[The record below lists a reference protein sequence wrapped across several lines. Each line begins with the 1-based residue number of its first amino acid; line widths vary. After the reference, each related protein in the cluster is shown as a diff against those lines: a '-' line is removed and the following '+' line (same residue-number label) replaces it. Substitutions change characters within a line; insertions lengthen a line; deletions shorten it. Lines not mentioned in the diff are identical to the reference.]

1 MEKEHLDILI
11 SMIKNL
17 EKKNLEFDRY
27 LSSLNILSR
36 NNMLKEIISDII
48 KNNKFF
54 QSIQLKEGDIYLAKD
69 ELEKFSSETYI
80 EKLILKI
87 QNEPSKKIIILR
99 EFLNRLD
106 GISESDLNVIL
117 KSLKNKNNE
126 DLNKELLNLISIFKF
141 KSLK

>member
-126 DLNKELLNLISIFKF
+126 DLNKELLNLISIFKI

>member
-1 MEKEHLDILI
+1 MEKEHLDRLI

-17 EKKNLEFDRY
+17 EKKNLDFDKY

-54 QSIQLKEGDIYLAKD
+54 QSIQFKNGDVYLAKD
-69 ELEKFSSETYI
+69 ELENFSSETYI
-80 EKLILKI
+80 KNLILKI

-99 EFLNRLD
+99 EFLNKLD
-106 GISESDLNVIL
+106 GISESDLNVIS

-126 DLNKELLNLISIFKF
+126 DLNKELLNLISIFNM

>member
-1 MEKEHLDILI
+1 MEKENLDILI
-11 SMIKNL
+11 SMIKSI

-27 LSSLNILSR
+27 LSSLNFISR

-54 QSIQLKEGDIYLAKD
+54 QSIQLKDGEVCLAKD

-80 EKLILKI
+80 KNLILKI

-106 GISESDLNVIL
+106 GISESDLNVIS

-126 DLNKELLNLISIFKF
+126 DLNKELLNLISIFSL